1 LVGGSTRIP
10 KIQQLLKDFFNGK
23 EPAKSINPDE
33 AVAYGAAVQA
43 AILEGKSDEKLDD
56 LLLLDVAPL
65 TLGLETAGGVMTALI
80 PRNTTIPTKKSQT
93 FSTYSD
99 NQPGVLIQVFE
110 GERSMTKDNNSL
122 GKFELSGIPPAPRG
136 VPQIEVTFDIDA
148 NGILNVSAED
158 KSTSKK
164 NSITITNDKG
174 RLSKDDVE
182 RMVAE
187 AEKYKAE
194 DEAYKGKVEAKN
206 ALEGYVF
213 NIRNTLNDDNVGGKL
228 DAADKEKITK
238 IVDET
243 IAWMDSTYDVQ
254 EKSVYEGK
262 QKEVEAV
269 VNPIMTK
276 MYQQAGGAG
285 GMPGGMPGGFDPS
298 QFAGAGGAA
307 GGSAPGAGEPKV
319 EDID

>member
-1 LVGGSTRIP
+1 MG
-10 KIQQLLKDFFNGK
+10 
-23 EPAKSINPDE
+23 
-33 AVAYGAAVQA
+33 
-43 AILEGKSDEKLDD
+43 
-56 LLLLDVAPL
+56 
-65 TLGLETAGGVMTALI
+65 
-80 PRNTTIPTKKSQT
+80 
-93 FSTYSD
+93 
-99 NQPGVLIQVFE
+99 
-110 GERSMTKDNNSL
+110 
-122 GKFELSGIPPAPRG
+122 
-136 VPQIEVTFDIDA
+136 
-148 NGILNVSAED
+148 
-158 KSTSKK
+158 
-164 NSITITNDKG
+164 
-174 RLSKDDVE
+174 
-182 RMVAE
+182 
-187 AEKYKAE
+187 
-194 DEAYKGKVEAKN
+194 GKVEAKN

-262 QKEVEAV
+262 QKEVEAA

-298 QFAGAGGAA
+298 QSSSGP
-307 GGSAPGAGEPKV
+307 SSEPKV

>member
-1 LVGGSTRIP
+1 
-10 KIQQLLKDFFNGK
+10 
-23 EPAKSINPDE
+23 
-33 AVAYGAAVQA
+33 
-43 AILEGKSDEKLDD
+43 
-56 LLLLDVAPL
+56 
-65 TLGLETAGGVMTALI
+65 MTALI

-182 RMVAE
+182 LMVAE

-298 QFAGAGGAA
+298 QFAGAGGASGA
-307 GGSAPGAGEPKV
+307 APGVVSPRWRTLTKSFV
-319 EDID
+319 ESPYRDF